1 MSIIMRVFERPGPV
15 NTDEIIEIVGAV
27 SNRHKY
33 IVIASITGDSAL
45 KLAGRI
51 EARHL
56 ICVTCPQGM
65 CWETGSVDEGPF
77 AIIPELQQIRSE
89 WVKQGFTKVPM
100 QISSE
105 NRRKLD
111 ELGVKVIQGT
121 IPLFGPTFSMR
132 LHLQKTTDLDVM
144 AKTLELISTGTLVC
158 LECVLM
164 AVDAG
169 LVPEG
174 EQVIAVAGTERGLDT
189 GWVIRAS
196 ASHNLFHPVKGA
208 RFVEL
213 LAKPGIPA
221 IPDIKIGYLR

>member
-1 MSIIMRVFERPGPV
+1 MFIFMRVFERPGPV
-15 NTDEIIEIVGAV
+15 NTDELIKIVEAA
-27 SNRHKY
+27 SNRYRH
-33 IVIASITGDSAL
+33 IVVASITGESAL

-51 EARHL
+51 GGRQL

-65 CWETGSVDEGPF
+65 SWEVGSMDEGPF
-77 AIIPELQQIRSE
+77 ATIPELQQIRSE
-89 WVKQGFTKVPM
+89 WVRQGLAKIPM
-100 QISSE
+100 QVTEE
-105 NRRKLD
+105 NRHKLD
-111 ELGVKVIQGT
+111 ELGIKLLQGT

-132 LHLQKTTDLDVM
+132 LHLNKTTDLDLM

-169 LVPEG
+169 AVPEG

-196 ASHNLFHPVKGA
+196 ASHNLFHPLKGA

-221 IPDIKIGYLR
+221 IPDINIGYLR